1 MNRPTVHFSDDSLRK
16 VGDSNP
22 RYGNPHGSLANCW
35 FQPLTQPSSRK
46 SLPNQQA
53 SFSNAVAKVLL
64 FSGSTKFFSD
74 YFSIKM
80 HFFCN
85 PLIFRTPFFWL
96 FFFENAVSCK
106 NAEKSA
112 KSAELY
118 ASVKRVWKAYDWDYK
133 HILFYEKIKKG
144 RFPTWE
150 ICLFKRKGSLDD
162 VMKLRMSVTFESSPL
177 L

>member
-1 MNRPTVHFSDDSLRK
+1 MNRPFWLVCIGFTTCADLNNKFNLFNQVVDRGIEPLCQDWESCILTIRWIDQRYIFFEVSLRK

-22 RYGNPHGSLANCW
+22 RYGYPHGSLANCW

-85 PLIFRTPFFWL
+85 PLIFRTPFFG
-96 FFFENAVSCK
+96 FFSSKMPFHGKMPIKVQ
-106 NAEKSA
+106 
-112 KSAELY
+112 
-118 ASVKRVWKAYDWDYK
+118 KAPSWMQ
-133 HILFYEKIKKG
+133 
-144 RFPTWE
+144 
-150 ICLFKRKGSLDD
+150 
-162 VMKLRMSVTFESSPL
+162 V
-177 L
+177 

>member
-96 FFFENAVSCK
+96 FFFKNAVSWK
-106 NAEKSA
+106 NAVKSA
-112 KSAELY
+112 KSAELD

-133 HILFYEKIKKG
+133 HILFYEKIKKADFQPGKSAFLKGKG
-144 RFPTWE
+144 RSMMWWNSE
-150 ICLFKRKGSLDD
+150 CQ
-162 VMKLRMSVTFESSPL
+162 
-177 L
+177 